1 MPHPTDA
8 ELTLLR
14 VLWDRGPST
23 VREVHE
29 VVERANPVGYT
40 TTLKLL
46 QLMAEKG
53 LVERDTAQRA
63 HVYRPAVE
71 REAVERRL
79 VENLLERAF
88 GGSAEKLVLHALS
101 AKRVSPEELA
111 QIRDLLNQ
119 IEKRS

>member
-1 MPHPTDA
+1 MPAPTDA
-8 ELTLLR
+8 ELTILR
-14 VLWDRGPST
+14 VLWERGPST

-29 VVERANPVGYT
+29 VIERTNPVGYT

-53 LVERDTAQRA
+53 IVRRDTSQRA
-63 HVYRPAVE
+63 HVYEPTVE
-71 REAVERRL
+71 EEAVERRL
-79 VENLLERAF
+79 VKDLLERAF
-88 GGSAEKLVLHALS
+88 GGSAEKLILHALS
-101 AKRVSPEELA
+101 AKSASPEELA